1 MKEYNQENVA
11 KARKLRKDMTPW
23 ERKLWYDFLRSYPVR
38 FYRQKALGNY
48 IVDFYAA
55 KAGLVIELDG
65 GGHFTPDGE
74 RYDRE
79 RTRWLEAMGVMVF
92 RVINPDVDRN
102 FLGVCEEIDR
112 IIRQRLR
119 ERGIEIEF

>member
-1 MKEYNQENVA
+1 MKEYNQE
-11 KARKLRKDMTPW
+11 
-23 ERKLWYDFLRSYPVR
+23 
-38 FYRQKALGNY
+38 
-48 IVDFYAA
+48 

-65 GGHFTPDGE
+65 GGHITPDGE

-79 RTRWLEAMGVMVF
+79 RTRGLEAMGVMVF